1 MPTPGNECHQNLSF
15 RNIFVHA
22 EQHVILSNDLNV
34 AGFAAY
40 GNQWS
45 SGPKLAEHAIG

>member
-1 MPTPGNECHQNLSF
+1 MATLGNECHQILSF

-40 GNQWS
+40 GHQ
-45 SGPKLAEHAIG
+45 